1 MSKVNDMLQHYREV
15 RQRLRY
21 PPNAVPDTG
30 INLRRKIEHTSPE
43 PIRLLPPPPSPE
55 VQPSPSYSPFVS
67 KGLTF
72 SSTIEITA
80 NEFGLTSQDL
90 HKKTRIRAICFPRQ
104 VAIYVAIKREKWSIS
119 WMASRL
125 DMDHTSL
132 LHANRKIGVLIETNP
147 ELKTRIDSI
156 EATLEARY
164 RPALSDLSEQHLE
177 ERAEGI
183 LPERPVLEV
192 DRGGGSTLCD
202 EQDRT
207 PADH

>member
-1 MSKVNDMLQHYREV
+1 MSEVSDMMQNYREV

-30 INLRRKIEHTSPE
+30 INLRRKIEHTSAE
-43 PIRLLPPPPSPE
+43 PMRLLPPPPLPD
-55 VQPSPSYSPFVS
+55 VQPFPSYSPFVS
-67 KGLTF
+67 NSLTF

-80 NEFGLTSQDL
+80 SEFGLTGQDL
-90 HKKTRIRAICFPRQ
+90 QKKTRIKSICFPRQ
-104 VAIYVAIKREKWSIS
+104 VAIYVATKQEKWSIS
-119 WMASRL
+119 WMANRL

-132 LHANRKIGVLIETNP
+132 LHARRKIGALIETNP
-147 ELKTRIDSI
+147 ELKARVDSI
-156 EATLEARY
+156 EAALEARY

-183 LPERPVLEV
+183 LSQCSVLEV
-192 DRGGGSTLCD
+192 DRGGRSTLRD

-207 PADH
+207 LADD